1 MSEKKKKAKTKK
13 SKNPELKNRK
23 KRKYNYRK
31 PVNWFFLMLLITVF
45 QIFCAAQ
52 ILLNGGEELVK
63 STIYIV
69 FGAYIIAEW
78 VYFTVFAGFF
88 GRKSFEVELIAFFL
102 SGIGLALTASVY
114 PGKAYTQLIA
124 IFLGMGVF
132 IVLIWILSDIDRV
145 IKLRIPVAIASIGAL
160 IFTLIFASNIN
171 GARNW
176 IIIGHGLL
184 SIQTSELIKI
194 SFIFVGAATLENLQT
209 TKKLTKY
216 IIFSVAVIG
225 ILFLMKDFGTA
236 LIFFVTFVVIA
247 FLRSGDIKT
256 LFLIFAGA
264 LMGGIGVLTFK
275 PYVANRFA
283 SYRHVWEYAD
293 DKGYQQVRLLI
304 YSVSGGLFGLG
315 LGNGK
320 LRYVYAA
327 TEDLAFGMVCEEFGM
342 IIAFTILLTFV
353 ALVVYSIRYSVAAR
367 SSFYSIAACAAS
379 ALLLFQAALHVF
391 GATDLLPWTGVTLPF
406 ISRGGSSMMCC
417 WGLVALIKA
426 VDVKTYK
433 RYDKILGK

>member
-1 MSEKKKKAKTKK
+1 MSV
-13 SKNPELKNRK
+13 KNS
-23 KRKYNYRK
+23 KRKYRYRK
-31 PVNWFFLMLLITVF
+31 PVNWTFLLVLITAF
-45 QIFCAAQ
+45 QVFCAGQ
-52 ILLNGGEELVK
+52 ILLNGGEKLVK
-63 STIYIV
+63 ETIYIV
-69 FGAYIIAEW
+69 FGAYILVEW
-78 VYFTVFAGFF
+78 VYFLVFAGILR
-88 GRKSFEVELIAFFL
+88 RKSFEVELIAFFL
-102 SGIGLALTASVY
+102 SGISLALTTSVY
-114 PGKAYTQLIA
+114 PDKAYTQLIA
-124 IFLGMGVF
+124 VFLGIGVF
-132 IVLIWILSDIDRV
+132 IVLLWILSDIDRV
-145 IKLRIPVAIASIGAL
+145 IKLRIPVAVASIAAL
-160 IFTLIFASNIN
+160 VFTLIFAKEIN

-176 IIIGHGLL
+176 IILGNGLL

-194 SFIFVGAATLENLQT
+194 AFIFVGAATLENLQS
-209 TKKLTKY
+209 TKLLTKY
-216 IIFSVAVIG
+216 IIFAVACIG
-225 ILFLMKDFGTA
+225 ILFLMRDFGTA
-236 LIFFVTFVVIA
+236 LIFFFTFVIIA

-256 LFLIFAGA
+256 IFLICTGA

-283 SYRHVWEYAD
+283 SYRHVWEFAD

-342 IIAFTILLTFV
+342 IIAFTVLLTFV

-367 SSFYSIAACAAS
+367 SSFYAIAACAAS
-379 ALLLFQAALHVF
+379 ALLLFQTALHVF
-391 GATDLLPWTGVTLPF
+391 GVTDLLPWTGVTLPF

-426 VDVKTYK
+426 IDVKTYK
-433 RYDKILGK
+433 RYDKIIKD

>member
-1 MSEKKKKAKTKK
+1 MADAKKAQKKKY
-13 SKNPELKNRK
+13 KNTNTDRKK
-23 KRKYNYRK
+23 KRKYSYRK
-31 PVNWFFLMLLITVF
+31 PVNWLFLLILMTVF
-45 QIFCAAQ
+45 QLFCAAQ
-52 ILLNGGEELVK
+52 ILLNGSEELVK

-69 FGAYIIAEW
+69 FGAYILAEW
-78 VYFTVFAGFF
+78 IYFIVFAGIFK
-88 GRKSFEVELIAFFL
+88 RKSFEVELIAFFL

-114 PGKAYTQLIA
+114 PDKAYTQLIA
-124 IFLGMGVF
+124 IFLGLGVF
-132 IVLIWILSDIDRV
+132 IVLLSVLSDIELV
-145 IKLRIPVAIASIGAL
+145 SKLRIPVAFLSVAAL
-160 IFTLIFASNIN
+160 VFTLIFAKEIN

-176 IIIGHGLL
+176 IVLGDNFM
-184 SIQTSELIKI
+184 SIQTSELVKI

-216 IIFSVAVIG
+216 IIFSLVVIG
-225 ILFLMKDFGTA
+225 LLFIMKDFGTA
-236 LIFFVTFVVIA
+236 LIFFVTFIMIA

-256 LFLIFAGA
+256 IFLICAGA
-264 LMGGIGVLTFK
+264 LMGGVGIITFK
-275 PYVANRFA
+275 PYVANRFS
-283 SYRHVWEYAD
+283 SYRHVWELAD
-293 DKGYQQVRLLI
+293 TKGYQQVRLLI

-342 IIAFTILLTFV
+342 IIAFTVLLTFV
-353 ALVVYSIRYSVAAR
+353 ALVVYSVRYSVAAR

-379 ALLLFQAALHVF
+379 TLLLFQAALHVF

-417 WGLVALIKA
+417 WGLAALIKA
-426 VDVKTYK
+426 IDVKTYK
-433 RYDKILGK
+433 RYDLTSK